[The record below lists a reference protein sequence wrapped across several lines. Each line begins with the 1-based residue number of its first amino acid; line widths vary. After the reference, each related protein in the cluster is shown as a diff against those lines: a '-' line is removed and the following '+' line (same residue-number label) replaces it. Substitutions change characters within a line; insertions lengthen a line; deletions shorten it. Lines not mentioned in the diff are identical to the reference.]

1 MSASLGAVLLSSPLR
16 LRGLG
21 FVFGETVLLMLLLLV
36 LVLGFVVVILVVE
49 VKLCEIKF
57 TAGSSGGA
65 VVWFKVV
72 ICSVSWEAGEG
83 MKDPSILHPQAST
96 DSRSHSQADSCVFSS
111 L

>member
-36 LVLGFVVVILVVE
+36 LVQGFVVVVAVVE
-49 VKLCEIKF
+49 LCEIKF

-96 DSRSHSQADSCVFSS
+96 DSRSHSQADSCVVS
-111 L
+111 LL

>member
-1 MSASLGAVLLSSPLR
+1 MAASLGAVLLSSPLR

-36 LVLGFVVVILVVE
+36 LVLGFVVVVLVVE

-57 TAGSSGGA
+57 TTGSSCA

-72 ICSVSWEAGEG
+72 IWSVSWEAGEG
-83 MKDPSILHPQAST
+83 MNDPSILHPQAST
-96 DSRSHSQADSCVFSS
+96 DSRSHSQADSCVVS
-111 L
+111 LL